1 MKGRVIITVL
11 GSDKSGIVAG
21 VSKKLSELKGNIL
34 DITQTIFDGD
44 LFAMIMLVDC
54 KETNMEFVTFK
65 DALKVIDRC
74 CLYLAYRLH
83 LSIVRENINFH

>member
-1 MKGRVIITVL
+1 MKGKVIITVL

-34 DITQTIFDGD
+34 DISQTIFDGD

-54 KETNMEFVTFK
+54 KEADVEFESFK
-65 DALKVIDRC
+65 NSLKTIEEELNVKIYVQHEDIFKAMHR
-74 CLYLAYRLH
+74 
-83 LSIVRENINFH
+83 I

>member
-1 MKGRVIITVL
+1 MKGRIILTVL

-54 KETNMEFVTFK
+54 KETGMEFEAFK
-65 DALKVIDRC
+65 AAIKSIEEEIKVKIYVQHEDIFKAMHR
-74 CLYLAYRLH
+74 
-83 LSIVRENINFH
+83 I

>member
-1 MKGRVIITVL
+1 MKGKVIITVL

-34 DITQTIFDGD
+34 DISQTIFDGD

-54 KETNMEFVTFK
+54 KEADVEFESFKNDLKTMEQELNVKIYVQHEDIFK
-65 DALKVIDRC
+65 AMHRI
-74 CLYLAYRLH
+74 
-83 LSIVRENINFH
+83 

>member
-65 DALKVIDRC
+65 DALKVIEDELNVKIYVQHEDIFKAMHR
-74 CLYLAYRLH
+74 
-83 LSIVRENINFH
+83 I